1 MTGASQDHA
10 ASLSADLVAG
20 PLTARMV
27 ARAVVSAAA
36 VYGFDPE
43 TVYAPIRDGRG
54 RVRLLAAAAL
64 IHPQDRPAV
73 QCAKLLGVAVGQM
86 SPSGLIGRGVLPE
99 ALAQVRADLAQS
111 HAAEAAADCPLVVA
125 TRRRRGDP
133 DYVDPRRDLA
143 RETRMLKARRSGEGP
158 RAIAKREGVSL
169 TATKALFARI
179 TRETGEVFPEVP
191 PGPHRG
197 GRPRKAPPS
206 APGAASARPAC
217 PAKAQPGRKRGRPS
231 KAAEP
236 ADSAPRP
243 AEAPAFAAAATS
255 EPVEPFPRSH
265 PAWAPLPGT
274 TPARL
279 IDHKTG
285 CRWPVTVEG
294 SRDHMVCN
302 AAVIEAPGCG
312 PYCGRHVWLSLGPAG
327 RARLASHA
335 PAPVSEPPRMARPA
349 GADELKDA

>member
-1 MTGASQDHA
+1 MTAPA
-10 ASLSADLVAG
+10 ATSDLVPG
-20 PLTARMV
+20 PLTAGMV
-27 ARAVVSAAA
+27 ARAVVAAA
-36 VYGFDPE
+36 AEYGFDPQ
-43 TVYAPIRDGRG
+43 TVFAPVRDGRG

-64 IHPQDRPAV
+64 IHPTDRPAI
-73 QCAKLLGVAVGQM
+73 QCAKLLGVQVVQM
-86 SPSGLIGRGVLPE
+86 SPSGLVGRGVYCE
-99 ALAQVRADLAQS
+99 ALARVRADLAR
-111 HAAEAAADCPLVVA
+111 AAAATSAADAPLTVSA
-125 TRRRRGDP
+125 RRRRGDP
-133 DYVDPRRDLA
+133 DYVDPRRDMA
-143 RETRMLKARRSGEGP
+143 REARMLNARRSGEGP

-179 TRETGEVFPEVP
+179 ARETGEVFPEVP

-217 PAKAQPGRKRGRPS
+217 PAKAQSGRKRGRPS

-236 ADSAPRP
+236 AGSAPRP
-243 AEAPAFAAAATS
+243 AEAPAFAAAAPS

-279 IDHKTG
+279 IDHKSG

-302 AAVIEAPGCG
+302 ARTIEAPGCG

-327 RARLASHA
+327 RARLAAHA
-335 PAPVSEPPRMARPA
+335 PAPVSQTPRMARPA